1 MNFDKNKYLS
11 DVLQTH
17 KLHHVQKFVDK
28 VQAKRDNIKKVLS
41 DHYGNKKYTNFQFW
55 KHS

>member
-1 MNFDKNKYLS
+1 MSFDKNKYLS

-41 DHYGNKKYTNFQFW
+41 DHYGNKKYTAL
-55 KHS
+55 SPL